1 MDIDGTAFNF
11 FLKIIVIKI
20 LLVFDVRSFLTKLCQ
35 FAQVFSQECFFGRK
49 SFLMKTLMT

>member
-11 FLKIIVIKI
+11 FFLIIVIKI

-35 FAQVFSQECFFGRK
+35 FAQVFSQECFLVENLF
-49 SFLMKTLMT
+49 